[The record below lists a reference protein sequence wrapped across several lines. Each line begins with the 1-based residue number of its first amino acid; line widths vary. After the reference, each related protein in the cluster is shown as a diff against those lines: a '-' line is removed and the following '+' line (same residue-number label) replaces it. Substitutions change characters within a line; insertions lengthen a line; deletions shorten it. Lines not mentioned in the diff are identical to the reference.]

1 MDTKH
6 RVKTFITAAV
16 MAAAPLTMSIP
27 SASAE
32 EYVVENSQVLTLFGD
47 VNFDGTIG
55 VSDGVQ
61 LTRFI
66 LGQTDKLGN
75 IKNADLLADG
85 KIDVFDMVYLRKM
98 LTGDSVPKG
107 TKMTVKVVDMMTG
120 EPLEN
125 ADITLSEMNGNNL
138 YDIGNRISTY
148 GEEITYLGLPDDKDY
163 QYLIFVENLPEG
175 YDTAYKTWDQ
185 VLEFDVEAGTPEKEV
200 VIRVAADD
208 AEPNI
213 KFTHMDWC
221 QGIEHIGYDNLFIT
235 DKEGNYYYQR
245 QYSGEMALPDG
256 DYHAEFN
263 PFDYPVSLV
272 DPDSD
277 FAAMIKKNYPDAVIE
292 DFSGGIDFSVVNGK
306 PDRDLVLSFGPK
318 EGKSNTIGVN
328 CYNSLTGE
336 PVEGVEL
343 SLIEAPNSYA
353 KKVSWVSDGTAKVF
367 DNLWRTGS
375 NSYKV
380 VVDSVPAGY
389 TVNKEEQSVGWGYV
403 YDYSTSF
410 DFYLMPDDSDK
421 ELSFSVLTFPDMQPY
436 TGSNTYAVLNADFET
451 LLPSVKPGEKFALA
465 DGNYLICPK
474 KYPDDE
480 PYEGIWFD
488 TDLGRELTAET
499 GSGTDEFKSDIL
511 KFTVKDGKTDKDIVL
526 YVGDRDEAVVKDEEE
541 IKEIKE

>member
-1 MDTKH
+1 MDTKN

-32 EYVVENSQVLTLFGD
+32 DYAVENAQVLTLFGD

-61 LTRFI
+61 LSRFI

-85 KIDVFDMVYLRKM
+85 KIDVFDMVYLRKL
-98 LTGDSVPKG
+98 LTGDALPKG

-125 ADITLSEMNGNNL
+125 ADVTLSEMNGNIL
-138 YDIGNRISTY
+138 YDIGHSTPTY
-148 GEEITYLGLPDDKDY
+148 GEEITYYGLPDDKDC
-163 QYLIFVENLPEG
+163 QYFILVENLPEG

-185 VLEFDVEAGTPEKEV
+185 VLIFDVEAGTPEKEV

-221 QGIEHIGYDNLFIT
+221 QGIEHIGYGNLFIT

-245 QYSGEMALPDG
+245 QYTGEMALPDG

-292 DFSGGIDFSVVNGK
+292 DFSNGIDFSVVNGK
-306 PDRDLVLSFGPK
+306 PDRDLVLSFGPM
-318 EGKSNTIGVN
+318 ENKSNSIEVN

-336 PVEGVEL
+336 PVKGVKL
-343 SLIEAPNSYA
+343 SFIEAPDSYA
-353 KKVSWVSDGTAKVF
+353 KTESWTSDGTAKVF

-421 ELSFSVLTFPDMQPY
+421 ELSFSVMTFPGMKPY
-436 TGSNTYAVLNADFET
+436 PGSNTYAVLTSDFIT
-451 LLPSVKPGEKFALA
+451 LIPSLKPGEKFALA
-465 DGNYLICPK
+465 DGDYLICPNI
-474 KYPDDE
+474 YAEDE
-480 PYEGIWFD
+480 PYEGIWFN
-488 TDLGRELTAET
+488 TDLGKELLAKTEMT
-499 GSGTDEFKSDIL
+499 TDEFRSDIVR
-511 KFTVKDGKTDKDIVL
+511 FTVKDGKADKDIVL
-526 YVGDRDEAVVKDEEE
+526 YVGDRDEAVIKDEEE